1 MTTDKTLVV
10 ETNWGSISTEAPSF
24 VAVDIT
30 PEFIA
35 LLKNLRELADEH
47 DLSEVRSLYGF
58 DWEQIDD
65 DAVEMPEIV
74 VTKSLFWFVGW
85 MKYSDQGFKTES
97 CSTLDWDTL
106 IGAFEEADEDNLLIV
121 ACCNESAVEVRQDYL
136 EKLANNEIV

>member
-1 MTTDKTLVV
+1 MATYKTLVV
-10 ETNWGSISTEAPSF
+10 ETNWGLLSAVAPSF

-35 LLKNLRELADEH
+35 LVKRLQQLAHEH

-58 DWEQIDD
+58 DWEKVDD

-85 MKYSDQGFKTES
+85 MKYSNQEFKTES
-97 CSTLDWDTL
+97 YTTTDWNAL
-106 IGAFEEADEDNLLIV
+106 IRKFEKADVDNLLIV
-121 ACCNESAVEVRQDYL
+121 ACCKESADEVRQDYL
-136 EKLANNEIV
+136 EKLAKNEIA